1 MNELQQR
8 LTEDLSIARSL
19 AEEGRN
25 APLVGGIFYVV
36 WGLAIFACL
45 IFNWAVVSGAL
56 AATPWSIPA
65 VWFAVMGAA
74 HVYSRLAGQRLRALP
89 GAGAISNAVSGA
101 VWRSVG
107 LFLGLF
113 AVTLFAALFQAPTSI
128 FGGAAADGRQFGAA
142 FSIFLPVSFGAY
154 GVALAATAEAAKSP
168 LLKRFSLLSF
178 IVMTAALALIGR
190 PAQFIVGAAG
200 ILLVSVLPG
209 AIMMRRAAAPR
220 NG

>member
-1 MNELQQR
+1 MSELQER
-8 LTEDLSIARSL
+8 LQEDLSIARSL

-25 APLVGGIFYVV
+25 APLIGGVFYVV
-36 WGLAIFACL
+36 WGLTIFACL
-45 IFNWAVVSGAL
+45 LFNWAVVTGTL
-56 AATPWSIPA
+56 RVTPWAIAA
-65 VWFAVMGAA
+65 VWFAGPFAA
-74 HVYSRLAGQRLRALP
+74 HLYSRVARARLKTAP
-89 GAGAISNAVSGA
+89 GADAVGNAVSGA

-113 AVTLFAALFQAPTSI
+113 AVTLFIALFQAPAWM
-128 FGGAAADGRQFGAA
+128 FGAETPGEGRIFGAA
-142 FSIFLPVSFGAY
+142 FSIFLPISFGAY

-178 IVMTAALALIGR
+178 GVMVVALALIGR
-190 PAQFIVGAAG
+190 PEQFLVGAAG

-209 AIMMRRAAAPR
+209 LIVMRRAPR